1 MKSIKLIK
9 SFQFFGSMK
18 LFIFIMTMAI
28 FVSSGICR
36 DIKSKSNQRK
46 SLSMRRITLYPES
59 YYDGEYLSEYKRML
73 GSLMPSSWPELSLS
87 RRRGEK
93 RTASELFGKFSN
105 IFSDCTT
112 TFKNSLKTVKVLQD
126 EESNY
131 VMLKED
137 QRDGKLYVE
146 KSTRSKTSFDSEIEF
161 FHRLDGNNSLV
172 PKLIC
177 FMPTPGREERFS
189 ILTEFIRGRDSHI
202 LAGQATSQ
210 QLKEMVQQLFE
221 AVVDLHRMGF
231 IHADIK
237 PGNVLVTDDFR
248 VKLIDFGMTTR
259 VGEAKKYRGSP
270 YTRAP
275 ELHDKCPGGVDVG
288 IDWWAFGSTVAIW
301 YYYHYNH
308 SKNNLKQNKVHLR
321 TVDYFQIFSSYDFTP
336 FKWSGSKFHSGI
348 FPSLICLN
356 KEGDNGVTITLTGTT
371 EGIK

>member
-1 MKSIKLIK
+1 
-9 SFQFFGSMK
+9 
-18 LFIFIMTMAI
+18 
-28 FVSSGICR
+28 
-36 DIKSKSNQRK
+36 
-46 SLSMRRITLYPES
+46 
-59 YYDGEYLSEYKRML
+59 
-73 GSLMPSSWPELSLS
+73 
-87 RRRGEK
+87 
-93 RTASELFGKFSN
+93 
-105 IFSDCTT
+105 
-112 TFKNSLKTVKVLQD
+112 
-126 EESNY
+126 
-131 VMLKED
+131 
-137 QRDGKLYVE
+137 
-146 KSTRSKTSFDSEIEF
+146 
-161 FHRLDGNNSLV
+161 
-172 PKLIC
+172 
-177 FMPTPGREERFS
+177 
-189 ILTEFIRGRDSHI
+189 
-202 LAGQATSQ
+202 
-210 QLKEMVQQLFE
+210 MVQQLFE

-348 FPSLICLN
+348 FPSSFEPDLRRFLSLFL
-356 KEGDNGVTITLTGTT
+356 TIDPELRTFDTVRLQNIIRNH
-371 EGIK
+371 EYFQ